1 MVADFMDHRP
11 SPEGAPASP
20 LWLRPTAAL
29 GEISGV
35 FSLRVSLEA
44 FLTAACRIG
53 SGTNGEMESSVVH
66 PHSKRHQESG
76 CAGGY

>member
-1 MVADFMDHRP
+1 MDPHKKHQEKNRDRILP
-11 SPEGAPASP
+11 IGK
-20 LWLRPTAAL
+20 
-29 GEISGV
+29 ISGV